1 MIRHSRL
8 SATLARTL
16 LLLAVVAALGGAL
29 PARAASGIVAA
40 SLPLPV
46 ELPPVAAEGRQLV
59 REGVPFEVRGVNYIR
74 PTGSP
79 ASCPELNFGADAR
92 CPWDIALI
100 DADMERLRNL
110 GVNTIRV
117 FLNYYVFGGARAA
130 SAAYDLTTP
139 LEHLDAL
146 IASANARGI
155 YVLPVLLAKY
165 PQDQFHEAGLERALD
180 LHVRPVVSH
189 LAGRPGLLGWDLFN
203 EPDIGSP
210 IDERCWDWDNGDFP
224 LCAELAAERI
234 AFLTR
239 LHYEVK
245 WYDQGRMTTIGMGFA
260 KSYFRP
266 AAVPSPLAALVD
278 FYSFHYYDNDPY
290 DSGRYAQH
298 WYYGQGL
305 PSDLRRSIEE
315 LHALGRNKPIV
326 VTELGF
332 PTGEGALRDEAQLR
346 ADLRTSWALAREV
359 GAAGVVLWPFQE
371 TPEAVVG
378 DLFTAP

>member
-1 MIRHSRL
+1 MSQPHQF
-8 SATLARTL
+8 ALARRLLPL
-16 LLLAVVAALGGAL
+16 LLCIILLPAGA
-29 PARAASGIVAA
+29 ARAAALSPA
-40 SLPLPV
+40 SNDPF
-46 ELPPVAAEGRQLV
+46 ELPAIAVADSQFTLG
-59 REGVPFEVRGVNYIR
+59 GVPFEVRGVNYIH
-74 PTGSP
+74 PSGTAAG
-79 ASCPELNFGADAR
+79 CPELHFGADAR
-92 CPWDIALI
+92 CPWDLAAI
-100 DADMERLRNL
+100 DADMDRLRAL
-110 GVNTIRV
+110 GVNTVRI
-117 FLNYYVFGGARAA
+117 FLNYYVFGGARAIDPNY
-130 SAAYDLTTP
+130 SLEQP
-139 LEHLDAL
+139 LAHLDAL
-146 IASANARGI
+146 IESANRRGI
-155 YVLPVLLAKY
+155 YVLPVLLAKF
-165 PQDQFHEAGLERALD
+165 PQDQLNQEGYAQALA
-180 LHVRPVVSH
+180 LHIDPLVSH